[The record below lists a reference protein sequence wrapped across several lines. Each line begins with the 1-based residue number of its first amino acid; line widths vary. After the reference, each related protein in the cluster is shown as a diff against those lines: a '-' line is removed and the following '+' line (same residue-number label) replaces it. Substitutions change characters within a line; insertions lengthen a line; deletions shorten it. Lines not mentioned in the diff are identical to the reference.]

1 MSLHITPLEQIIT
14 QTDTSSSP
22 WVGRAAIG
30 WRHRRTILKA
40 TVYGLIVSTAIAF
53 LIPKQYE
60 SSARIMPPEQ
70 GLSPTIMAALTG
82 HMLPGNL
89 GALAGSFLGIRSS
102 STVFVELLKSRT
114 VKERLV
120 DRFGLQNLYRKWYRQ
135 DAIKKLGKRTDIVED
150 RKTGV
155 ITITVSDTDRQRAR
169 DMAQAYLDE
178 LNILVARVNTSAA
191 GRERQFIEQ
200 RLVSVKRDL
209 SDAENQLSAFS
220 TKNATLDVKEQTRA
234 MVEATAKLQGQL
246 IVARSELGSIDQIY
260 GPDNVRVR
268 AARARVSELDQALK
282 RATGGGTSDELSDDA
297 PYPPLRALPSLAV
310 QWADLYRRVKI
321 QETVF
326 DLLTQEYEM
335 ARIEEA
341 KSIPTISVIDSP
353 SWPERKSFPP
363 RLIIMLSGMLL
374 SAGVCFLV
382 ILRRAEWTVL
392 DETDP
397 RKHLLRG
404 MILDLKRE
412 HPSFFRLRARS
423 NNHHEI

>member
-1 MSLHITPLEQIIT
+1 VK
-14 QTDTSSSP
+14 D
-22 WVGRAAIG
+22 R
-30 WRHRRTILKA
+30 
-40 TVYGLIVSTAIAF
+40 LI
-53 LIPKQYE
+53 
-60 SSARIMPPEQ
+60 
-70 GLSPTIMAALTG
+70 
-82 HMLPGNL
+82 
-89 GALAGSFLGIRSS
+89 
-102 STVFVELLKSRT
+102 
-114 VKERLV
+114 
-120 DRFGLQNLYRKWYRQ
+120 DRFDLQKLYRKRYRQ
-135 DAIKKLGKRTDIVED
+135 DALKKLAHRTDVIED

-155 ITITVSDTDRQRAR
+155 ITVTVTDTDRQRAR
-169 DMAQAYLDE
+169 DMAQAYLEE

-260 GPDNVRVR
+260 GPENVRVR

-282 RATGGGTSDELSDDA
+282 RATGGATSDELSDDA
-297 PYPPLRALPSLAV
+297 PYPPLRALPALAV

-341 KSIPTISVIDSP
+341 KSISTISVIDSP
-353 SWPERKSFPP
+353 SWPEKKSFPP

-374 SAGVCFLV
+374 SAAACFVV
-382 ILRRAEWTVL
+382 IVRRAEWRVI
-392 DETDP
+392 DEQDA
-397 RKHLLRG
+397 RKDLLRG
-404 MILDLKRE
+404 MVLDLKRE
-412 HPSFFRLRARS
+412 HPALFRITS
-423 NNHHEI
+423 KISGNHEL